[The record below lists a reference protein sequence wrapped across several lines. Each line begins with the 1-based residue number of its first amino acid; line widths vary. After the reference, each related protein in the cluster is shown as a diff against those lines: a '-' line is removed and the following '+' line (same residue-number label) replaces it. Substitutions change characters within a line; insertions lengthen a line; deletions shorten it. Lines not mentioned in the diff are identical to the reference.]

1 MHSVEGTFT
10 TCININAPDHRS
22 SCHIFLVCWW
32 RKLAKNQ
39 RSLPAFFLGPKAH
52 VHDPVH
58 VLLVG
63 LNHMHG
69 PMQNFLICF
78 GAPKL
83 YAFPICKCYEFLNIL
98 LGYPLCLTTT
108 DNITTKHVCKAFLQE
123 YKIRDIRF
131 RVLWSKQDPNAKGE
145 DEHERNRKKTGP
157 QRRRETRPRQK
168 YEKITRKKW
177 EKKWDL
183 LEPALKNKKNGKS
196 RKIPRVLCVFFFCV
210 CFAFVLFFSAFSFCV
225 FFVFFGVLFVFFGV
239 FLVLFLLFFSPL
251 PRGCCFCARRPWRR
265 KSLM

>member
-10 TCININAPDHRS
+10 TCININAPDQSS
-22 SCHIFLVCWW
+22 SCHIFLECWW

-69 PMQNFLICF
+69 PMQNFLVCF

-83 YAFPICKCYEFLNIL
+83 YAFPICKCYAFLNIL

-108 DNITTKHVCKAFLQE
+108 HKCKTRYLE
-123 YKIRDIRF
+123 RF
-131 RVLWSKQDPNAKGE
+131 DDGSSPTYSVQKSE
-145 DEHERNRKKTGP
+145 SIERCAYILHGSWRGT
-157 QRRRETRPRQK
+157 
-168 YEKITRKKW
+168 
-177 EKKWDL
+177 L
-183 LEPALKNKKNGKS
+183 L
-196 RKIPRVLCVFFFCV
+196 RW
-210 CFAFVLFFSAFSFCV
+210 
-225 FFVFFGVLFVFFGV
+225 
-239 FLVLFLLFFSPL
+239 
-251 PRGCCFCARRPWRR
+251 RGYPP
-265 KSLM
+265 

>member
-10 TCININAPDHRS
+10 TCININAPDQSS
-22 SCHIFLVCWW
+22 SCHIFLECWW

-69 PMQNFLICF
+69 PMQNFLVCF

-83 YAFPICKCYEFLNIL
+83 YAFPICKCYAFLNIL

-108 DNITTKHVCKAFLQE
+108 H
-123 YKIRDIRF
+123 
-131 RVLWSKQDPNAKGE
+131 
-145 DEHERNRKKTGP
+145 
-157 QRRRETRPRQK
+157 
-168 YEKITRKKW
+168 KITGNGGFHRGSMGGFWWDRIKTLGINGDITSQWIGIYLKYSMVFRQMGIYPRARL
-177 EKKWDL
+177 EKL
-183 LEPALKNKKNGKS
+183 LGKLNSGWGYNG
-196 RKIPRVLCVFFFCV
+196 IIYIYIYI
-210 CFAFVLFFSAFSFCV
+210 
-225 FFVFFGVLFVFFGV
+225 
-239 FLVLFLLFFSPL
+239 
-251 PRGCCFCARRPWRR
+251 
-265 KSLM
+265 

>member
-10 TCININAPDHRS
+10 TCININAPDQSS
-22 SCHIFLVCWW
+22 SCHIFLECWW

-69 PMQNFLICF
+69 PMQNFLVCF

-83 YAFPICKCYEFLNIL
+83 YAFPICKCYAFLNIL

-108 DNITTKHVCKAFLQE
+108 HKHSVQ
-123 YKIRDIRF
+123 
-131 RVLWSKQDPNAKGE
+131 
-145 DEHERNRKKTGP
+145 
-157 QRRRETRPRQK
+157 
-168 YEKITRKKW
+168 
-177 EKKWDL
+177 
-183 LEPALKNKKNGKS
+183 
-196 RKIPRVLCVFFFCV
+196 
-210 CFAFVLFFSAFSFCV
+210 
-225 FFVFFGVLFVFFGV
+225 
-239 FLVLFLLFFSPL
+239 
-251 PRGCCFCARRPWRR
+251 RGCEGCCLVTLKIQHSVQRGWRGWCLVMLKVQR
-265 KSLM
+265 IIQRG

>member
-10 TCININAPDHRS
+10 TCININAPDQIS
-22 SCHIFLVCWW
+22 SCQIFLECWW

-69 PMQNFLICF
+69 PMQNFLVCF

-83 YAFPICKCYEFLNIL
+83 YAFPICKCYAFLNIL

-108 DNITTKHVCKAFLQE
+108 HKYIYIYSRIYSWLITWNLWFPTTFPPWDPPPPLGFPGCPLHRVSPQALRRGGRRGRRHGRDGTAAALAVHLVSPAFGTRRCHMMPYPIGSMYGNIYH
-123 YKIRDIRF
+123 I
-131 RVLWSKQDPNAKGE
+131 
-145 DEHERNRKKTGP
+145 
-157 QRRRETRPRQK
+157 
-168 YEKITRKKW
+168 
-177 EKKWDL
+177 
-183 LEPALKNKKNGKS
+183 
-196 RKIPRVLCVFFFCV
+196 
-210 CFAFVLFFSAFSFCV
+210 
-225 FFVFFGVLFVFFGV
+225 
-239 FLVLFLLFFSPL
+239 
-251 PRGCCFCARRPWRR
+251 
-265 KSLM
+265 

>member
-10 TCININAPDHRS
+10 TCININAPDQSS
-22 SCHIFLVCWW
+22 SCHIFLECWW

-69 PMQNFLICF
+69 PTQNFLVCF

-83 YAFPICKCYEFLNIL
+83 YAFPICKCYAFLNIL

-108 DNITTKHVCKAFLQE
+108 HKHIHMYTNWSPKRQQKPAAMAEPVDPEATTNDSSESKETILPEDPAMPKA
-123 YKIRDIRF
+123 
-131 RVLWSKQDPNAKGE
+131 
-145 DEHERNRKKTGP
+145 
-157 QRRRETRPRQK
+157 RESTK
-168 YEKITRKKW
+168 
-177 EKKWDL
+177 
-183 LEPALKNKKNGKS
+183 LEPD
-196 RKIPRVLCVFFFCV
+196 
-210 CFAFVLFFSAFSFCV
+210 
-225 FFVFFGVLFVFFGV
+225 
-239 FLVLFLLFFSPL
+239 
-251 PRGCCFCARRPWRR
+251 
-265 KSLM
+265 

>member
-10 TCININAPDHRS
+10 TCININAPDQSS
-22 SCHIFLVCWW
+22 SCHIFLECWW

-69 PMQNFLICF
+69 PMQNFLVCF

-83 YAFPICKCYEFLNIL
+83 YAFPICKCYAFLNIL

-108 DNITTKHVCKAFLQE
+108 HKCKTRYLE
-123 YKIRDIRF
+123 RF
-131 RVLWSKQDPNAKGE
+131 DDGSSPTYSVQKRESI
-145 DEHERNRKKTGP
+145 ERCAYILHGSWLGT
-157 QRRRETRPRQK
+157 
-168 YEKITRKKW
+168 
-177 EKKWDL
+177 L
-183 LEPALKNKKNGKS
+183 L
-196 RKIPRVLCVFFFCV
+196 RW
-210 CFAFVLFFSAFSFCV
+210 
-225 FFVFFGVLFVFFGV
+225 
-239 FLVLFLLFFSPL
+239 
-251 PRGCCFCARRPWRR
+251 RGYPP
-265 KSLM
+265 